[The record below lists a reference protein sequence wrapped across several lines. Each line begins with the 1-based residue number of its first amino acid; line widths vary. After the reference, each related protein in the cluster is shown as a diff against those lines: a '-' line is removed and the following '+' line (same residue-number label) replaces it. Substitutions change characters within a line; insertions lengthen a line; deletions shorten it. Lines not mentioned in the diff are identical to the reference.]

1 MARCMFEDIITDL
14 YDFLDSHGFL
24 DFEKDGYMEINKNGE
39 SLNEAV
45 FDFLEKNPERKN
57 YEFSISSES
66 PGLDDTNATVIISSY
81 YDNENLTISIDS
93 NKEMLLV
100 KCYAKTL

>member
-14 YDFLDSHGFL
+14 YDFLGSHDFL
-24 DFEKDGYMEINKNGE
+24 DFEKNGYMEINENCK
-39 SLNEAV
+39 SLSEAV
-45 FDFLEKNPERKN
+45 FDFLEKNSERKN
-57 YEFSISSES
+57 YDFSISSES
-66 PGLDDTNATVIISSY
+66 PGLDDVNATVIISSY